1 MSGAALVLGQDLSQV
16 RLLPLVVEDVADEG
30 ERAGELE
37 ERFAALA
44 RELDRS
50 APELVAAERA
60 DLGLRLQE
68 VLTGAAPAR
77 EAGAKRRLWR
87 LQQDAYIPWTET

>member
-1 MSGAALVLGQDLSQV
+1 M
-16 RLLPLVVEDVADEG
+16 ADEG

-44 RELDRS
+44 RELDRP
-50 APELVAAERA
+50 APELVAAGRA
-60 DLGLRLQE
+60 DLGLRLPE

-77 EAGAKRRLWR
+77 EARAQRRLRR

>member
-1 MSGAALVLGQDLSQV
+1 MRV
-16 RLLPLVVEDVADEG
+16 LPLVVEDVADE
-30 ERAGELE
+30 GELE

-44 RELDRS
+44 RELDRP

-60 DLGLRLQE
+60 DLGLRLPE

-77 EAGAKRRLWR
+77 EAGAQRRLCR